1 MPCAEAQFTKPYPE
15 GYASTR
21 KQPRSS
27 LPRADST
34 PPTSI
39 GPSSEGIGELTER
52 LKGLNAGDEDEMDL
66 DSSDDADSVTSTQ
79 SIVSSGPR
87 EPQQRDYDKY
97 MPDRLHSSLY
107 YDIVIKHVSTRL
119 YKRDGP
125 GYVYI
130 LRVTPVTPDKDGAE
144 STNNK
149 KIILKV
155 GSCASIPKRLKTL
168 SEKCK
173 HNEYELLKD

>member
-1 MPCAEAQFTKPYPE
+1 
-15 GYASTR
+15 
-21 KQPRSS
+21 
-27 LPRADST
+27 
-34 PPTSI
+34 
-39 GPSSEGIGELTER
+39 
-52 LKGLNAGDEDEMDL
+52 MDL